1 MIKTII
7 GRKLGMTQ
15 VFGEEGEAIPVTVL
29 EAGPCFITQVK
40 TVEND
45 GYNALQL
52 GYGIQKPKRVN
63 KPLTGHFAKSGKGP
77 FRILR
82 EVRVDS
88 TDGFDLGQEI
98 KVDIFQVGERVD
110 VIGTSKGRGFAG
122 TIKRW
127 GFHRGPVS
135 HGSKNTRPPGS
146 IGCSA
151 WPSRVIKGKKL
162 PGHMGNRRVTV
173 KSLQVVD
180 VRPEQNLLLVK
191 GAVAGAPN
199 SFVIIRK
206 TNKG

>member
-1 MIKTII
+1 MSKLFII
-7 GRKLGMTQ
+7 PTPIGNLKD
-15 VFGEEGEAIPVTVL
+15 
-29 EAGPCFITQVK
+29 ITYRAVQFYHASP
-40 TVEND
+40 
-45 GYNALQL
+45 G
-52 GYGIQKPKRVN
+52 
-63 KPLTGHFAKSGKGP
+63 KSGKGP
-77 FRILR
+77 FRILK
-82 EVRVDS
+82 EVRVEA

-173 KSLQVVD
+173 KNLQIVD

-206 TNKG
+206 TKKGKTARGYFPN